1 MGQGIGGQANSHAGL
16 RFARDRISV
25 EPIEE
30 LRSNLESLDLA
41 VIGGGPAVA
50 RLGQPRFVRA
60 ENRLLLRQEDHAGSI
75 RLHAHRRQTVAS
87 CQIINTGS

>member
-50 RLGQPRFVRA
+50 RLGPAAVCQGGKQAAPQAGGSR
-60 ENRLLLRQEDHAGSI
+60 RLDSSTRPSAPDRSIVPDH
-75 RLHAHRRQTVAS
+75 
-87 CQIINTGS
+87 

>member
-41 VIGGGPAVA
+41 VIGDGPAVA
-50 RLGQPRFVRA
+50 SLGQAAVCQGGKQAAPI
-60 ENRLLLRQEDHAGSI
+60 RQEDTR
-75 RLHAHRRQTVAS
+75 RLDLSTHPSAPTRNIVPDH
-87 CQIINTGS
+87 